1 MMNTLKLSLALTAAL
16 LFVPTAL
23 HAEEFP
29 GEAISADDFEKGFGE
44 AGAISSAQKDSAEAD
59 RLRIGGTL
67 AGDANVIVAEDR
79 DYFYSVSTLWLYF
92 DARLKSDI
100 RAYTKLRGVV
110 LNNDN
115 PNAVAALPGGV
126 SDVEEVKLMFNAH
139 KRVFFTVGKQK
150 IKWGSGKFWNPTDVV
165 NSAPRDIL
173 YSDDRRSGVSILK
186 THVPVGSANFYL
198 VNTFDDASRVREI
211 GNAVR
216 AEVPVGPAE
225 FALSAAKFY
234 DRDAIFGADLSAGVG
249 PVDVHGEVAYS
260 DGEVGDWVTGMT
272 YELAYNDNDS
282 ILFTGEYFHN
292 RDGVDSPNYQ
302 SLLVAGTYVPFQTAK
317 HYGMLTIVAPKPGSW
332 NDTTLSLFNLVNLS
346 DGSALSKLSAS
357 LTLMQDLIF
366 EPSVSVR
373 YGDKNGELRL
383 LGQKFDVGTRL
394 RVDF

>member
-1 MMNTLKLSLALTAAL
+1 MKTLKLSFALTSTLALAPLVTR
-16 LFVPTAL
+16 
-23 HAEEFP
+23 AEEFP
-29 GEAISADDFEKGFGE
+29 GGEVSADEFEKGFGE
-44 AGAISSAQKDSAEAD
+44 AGGISNTQKDSAEAD

-92 DARLKSDI
+92 DARLRSDI

-110 LNNDN
+110 LSSDD
-115 PNAVAALPGGV
+115 PNAVASLPGGI

-186 THVPVGSANFYL
+186 THMPVGSANLYL
-198 VNTFDDASRVREI
+198 VNTFDDAERVREI
-211 GNAVR
+211 GSAVR
-216 AEVPVGPAE
+216 AEIPVGPAE
-225 FALSAAKFY
+225 FALTAAKFY
-234 DRDAIFGADLSAGVG
+234 ERDAIFGADVSAGVG
-249 PVDVHGEVAYS
+249 PVDVHGEVAFS
-260 DGEVGDWVTGMT
+260 DGEVGDWVTGVT

-292 RDGVDSPNYQ
+292 REGVDSANYAA
-302 SLLVAGTYVPFQTAK
+302 LLMAGTYVPFQTAK
-317 HYGMLTIVAPKPGSW
+317 HYGMLTVVAPKPGSW

-357 LTLMQDLIF
+357 FTLMQDLVF

-373 YGDKNGELRL
+373 YGDKDGELRL